1 MLKILWL
8 ISGIIMLANFA
19 VFMVYRGI
27 VVSSHLFVTSNT
39 VLYPLAVLN
48 LVIGT
53 LCLFTFVRLTWFN
66 RRKAK

>member
-1 MLKILWL
+1 MMKILWL
-8 ISGIIMLANFA
+8 IIGIIMLANFA

-27 VVSSHLFVTSNT
+27 VAGSHLFITSNT
-39 VLYPLAVLN
+39 VLYPIAVLN
-48 LVIGT
+48 LIIGI